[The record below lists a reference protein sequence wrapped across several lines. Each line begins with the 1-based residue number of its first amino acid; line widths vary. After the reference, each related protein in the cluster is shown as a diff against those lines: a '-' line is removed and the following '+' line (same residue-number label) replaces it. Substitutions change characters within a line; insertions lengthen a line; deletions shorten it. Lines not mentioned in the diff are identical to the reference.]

1 LPALFPKRPYFSLRY
16 IVKEAKNMISTAPVR
31 PRRTLRAKY
40 GKDVIAWC
48 IMLPS
53 LALFV
58 FYVWLPLVQSIRLSV
73 YETQGMRPINFVGLA
88 NFKAVFEHPDFWPA
102 VRNTFLYTLWSLV
115 IGFLIP
121 IVLAVLI
128 QEMVHGK
135 SAFRVAIYLPN
146 IVPGLATVF
155 LWRYLFKSGDNGG
168 LNMLLSAVGL
178 PGGVWLSNA
187 SLAIPVIV
195 VAMTWKGAGATAL
208 IYLAGLQGINPE
220 LYEAAIIDGANV
232 RQRIAHITVPQI
244 YNLGRTLLILQ
255 VIAVFQVLYEPLV
268 MTNGGPNNASISLMQ
283 LVFRYAFDK
292 FDYPKA
298 AAVSV
303 IISVALVTLTLIY
316 NKVNKP
322 RDM

>member
-1 LPALFPKRPYFSLRY
+1 MFSPVPAQ
-16 IVKEAKNMISTAPVR
+16 
-31 PRRTLRAKY
+31 PRRTLRARY
-40 GKDVIAWC
+40 GRDVIAWM
-48 IMLPS
+48 IMLPG
-53 LALFV
+53 LILFA
-58 FYVWLPLVQSIRLSV
+58 FFVWVPLVQSIRLSL
-73 YETQGMRPINFVGLA
+73 YQTKGMQVLQFVGLD
-88 NFKAVFEHPDFWPA
+88 NFRFVFAHPDFWPA
-102 VRNTFLYTLWSLV
+102 VRNTFLYTFWSLV

-128 QEMVHGK
+128 QEMVYGK
-135 SAFRVAIYLPN
+135 SLFRVAVYLPN

-155 LWRYLFKSGDNGG
+155 LWRYLFKSGENGG
-168 LNMLLSAVGL
+168 LNMLLAAIGL
-178 PGGVWLSNA
+178 PGGTWLSNA

-195 VAMTWKGAGATAL
+195 VAMTWKGAGATTL

-244 YNLGRTLLILQ
+244 YNLARTLLILQ

-283 LVFRYAFDK
+283 VVFRYAFEQY
-292 FDYPKA
+292 DYSKA

-303 IISVALVTLTLIY
+303 IISVALVTLTLLY
-316 NKVNKP
+316 NRLNRPK
-322 RDM
+322 DM

>member
-1 LPALFPKRPYFSLRY
+1 ML
-16 IVKEAKNMISTAPVR
+16 STAPVK
-31 PRRTLRAKY
+31 PHRTLRARY
-40 GKDVIAWC
+40 GRDVIAWL

-53 LALFV
+53 IALFA
-58 FYVWLPLVQSIRLSV
+58 FFVWVPLVQSIRLSL
-73 YETQGMRPINFVGLA
+73 YETEGIRIVQYTGLE
-88 NFKAVFEHPDFWPA
+88 NFKAVFAHPDFWPA
-102 VRNTFLYTLWSLV
+102 VRNTLLYTLWSLV
-115 IGFLIP
+115 IGFLVP

-128 QEMVHGK
+128 QEMVYGK
-135 SAFRVAIYLPN
+135 SLFRVSVYLPN

-168 LNMLLSAVGL
+168 LNMLLNAVGL
-178 PGGVWLSNA
+178 PSGTWLSNA

-195 VAMTWKGAGATAL
+195 VAMTWKGAGATTL

-232 RQRIAHITVPQI
+232 RQRIAHITVPQL

-283 LVFRYAFDK
+283 LVFRYAFERY
-292 FDYPKA
+292 DYSKA

-303 IISVALVTLTLIY
+303 IISVALVTLTLLY
-316 NKVNKP
+316 NKLNRPK
-322 RDM
+322 DM

>member
-1 LPALFPKRPYFSLRY
+1 MLSAAPA
-16 IVKEAKNMISTAPVR
+16 R
-31 PRRTLRAKY
+31 PRRSLRAKY

-53 LALFV
+53 LILFS
-58 FYVWLPLVQSIRLSV
+58 FFVWVPLVQSIRLSL
-73 YETQGMRPINFVGLA
+73 YETQGIRTIQFAGLENFR
-88 NFKAVFEHPDFWPA
+88 AVFAHPDFWPA
-102 VRNTFLYTLWSLV
+102 VRNTFSYTLWSLL
-115 IGFLIP
+115 IGFFVP

-128 QEMVHGK
+128 QEMVYGK
-135 SAFRVAIYLPN
+135 SLFRVAIYLPN

-168 LNMLLSAVGL
+168 LNMLLNAIGL
-178 PGGVWLSNA
+178 PGGTWLSNA
-187 SLAIPVIV
+187 TLAIPVIV

-232 RQRIAHITVPQI
+232 RQRIAHITVPQL

-283 LVFRYAFDK
+283 LVFRYAFER
-292 FDYPKA
+292 FDYAKA

-303 IISVALVTLTLIY
+303 IISVMLITLTLLY
-316 NKVNKP
+316 NKINKP
-322 RDM
+322 RDK